1 MRDLLARLA
10 RDVAHD
16 RRGVTA
22 IEYGLIAA
30 FIAVALVAALP
41 SIRNNVL
48 GLFNDVDRQV
58 TVGRKKA
65 H

>member
-1 MRDLLARLA
+1 MSDLLARIG
-10 RDVAHD
+10 RD
-16 RRGVTA
+16 RRGATA

-48 GLFNDVDRQV
+48 GLLQDVD
-58 TVGRKKA
+58 

>member
-1 MRDLLARLA
+1 MHDLLVRFGQN
-10 RDVAHD
+10 
-16 RRGVTA
+16 RRGATA

-41 SIRNNVL
+41 SIRNNVV
-48 GLFNDVDRQV
+48 GLFNDVDRSV
-58 TVGRKKA
+58 AIGRKKA

>member
-1 MRDLLARLA
+1 MSELLVRLA
-10 RDVAHD
+10 RSRQGA
-16 RRGVTA
+16 TA

-41 SIRNNVL
+41 SIRNNVI
-48 GLFNDVDRQV
+48 GLFQDVDQQV
-58 TVGRKKA
+58 SIGRKKA

>member
-1 MRDLLARLA
+1 MRDLLARLG
-10 RDVAHD
+10 RD

-48 GLFNDVDRQV
+48 GLFSDVDKQV
-58 TVGRKKA
+58 TVGRRKA
-65 H
+65 R